1 MFISVDELKEAGLL
15 LNLEEPLT
23 AFPVLVE
30 IAESGSFQFV
40 GPVKIEVKVFQVHEM
55 VEVEGQATVCAIVAC
70 SRCLKEFEQSV
81 VADFVLT
88 YCRELP
94 QVDVDDDDDEG
105 AELSAEDMGLILFD
119 GHEIDLSESIQEQLV
134 MALPSRPVC
143 DEKCKGLCSQCGVDL
158 NFASCDCHPQVVNLK
173 MAALKDFKVKKT

>member
-1 MFISVDELKEAGLL
+1 MFISVDELSDAGLL
-15 LNLEEPLT
+15 LDLEEPLT

-30 IAESGSFQFV
+30 IAESGSCQFI
-40 GPVKIEVKVFQVHEM
+40 GPVTIRAKVFRVHEM
-55 VEVEGQATVCAIVAC
+55 VEVEGQATVSAIFTC
-70 SRCLKEFEQSV
+70 SSCLKEFEQSISS
-81 VADFVLT
+81 DFVLT

-94 QVDVDDDDDEG
+94 QVEIEDDEEG

-119 GHEIDLSESIQEQLV
+119 GQEIDLSESIQEQLV

-143 DEKCKGLCSQCGVDL
+143 DEKCKGLCPQCGVDL
-158 NFASCDCHPQVVNLK
+158 NLASCDCGPQDINLK